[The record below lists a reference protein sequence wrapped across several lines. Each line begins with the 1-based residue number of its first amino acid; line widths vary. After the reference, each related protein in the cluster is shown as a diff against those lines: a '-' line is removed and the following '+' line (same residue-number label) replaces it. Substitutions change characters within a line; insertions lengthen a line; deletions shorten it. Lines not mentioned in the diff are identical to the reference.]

1 MKFTLKVV
9 SLIFAALLL
18 TACGDP
24 KLDGS
29 SNEAMKKSVQ
39 EIMTKLP
46 DEKKEEFKKT
56 LTGIYML
63 GALASMG
70 SDKSKEEVQAE
81 ITAKLDGKTADDVF
95 AMAKEIKEKM
105 NKNKE
110 EN

>member
-1 MKFTLKVV
+1 MKLTLKAV

-29 SNEAMKKSVQ
+29 SDEAMKKSVQ
-39 EIMTKLP
+39 KVMAKLP

-70 SDKSKEEVQAE
+70 GDKSKDEVQAA

-95 AMAKEIKEKM
+95 AMAAEIKEKM
-105 NKNKE
+105 NNK
-110 EN
+110 